1 MMCPLPDGDLQAW
14 VDGELEPAQA
24 WRVQHHVA
32 ACPACQ
38 CRLQRWADLRTAL
51 RAQAASSHAP
61 AHLRERITSHLRQRE
76 RKRYL
81 SSTAVA
87 ALAAIA
93 CLSVLVGVYW
103 RFMSQEP
110 SSILSE
116 LVQAHA
122 ALAGGKISLTYPSAD
137 AAAIQRWLGEQL
149 PFRPFVPRV
158 TEAGFRLLGARTLDL
173 AGRAA
178 AVIGFSRAG
187 HLYSLVS
194 LPDPG
199 TILDSGEPVALEGHP
214 VRVVQQ
220 EDYTLALWS
229 VRDLVY
235 VMIADDDRDELLEY
249 VALCVQQMRP
259 PTYRGP
265 GPIAPPDS
273 SMPPLFG

>member
-14 VDGELEPAQA
+14 FDGELEPAQA
-24 WRVQHHVA
+24 RRVQHHVA
-32 ACPACQ
+32 GCPVCQ
-38 CRLQRWADLRTAL
+38 RRLQLWADLRAAL
-51 RAQAASSHAP
+51 RAQAASSHVP
-61 AHLRERITSHLRQRE
+61 AHLHERITSHLRQRE
-76 RKRYL
+76 RRRRL

-103 RFMSQEP
+103 RFTSQEP
-110 SSILSE
+110 SSIVSE
-116 LVQAHA
+116 LVHVHA
-122 ALAGGKISLTYPSAD
+122 ALARGKLSLTYPSAD

-158 TEAGFRLLGARTLDL
+158 EEAGFRLLGTRTLVL

-178 AVIGFSRAG
+178 AVISFSRAG

-199 TILDSGEPVALEGHP
+199 TILDGGEPVALEGHP
-214 VRVVQQ
+214 VRVVRQ
-220 EDYTLALWS
+220 EDYTLVLWS
-229 VRDLVY
+229 VRELVY

-249 VALCVQQMRP
+249 AALCVQQMRP
-259 PTYRGP
+259 ST
-265 GPIAPPDS
+265 
-273 SMPPLFG
+273 

>member
-14 VDGELEPAQA
+14 FDGELEPAQA

-38 CRLQRWADLRTAL
+38 RRLQLWADLRAAL

-61 AHLRERITSHLRQRE
+61 AHLHERITSHLRQCQQSRP
-76 RKRYL
+76 R

-103 RFMSQEP
+103 RFTSQEP

-116 LVQAHA
+116 LVHAHA
-122 ALAGGKISLTYPSAD
+122 ALARGKISLTYPSAD
-137 AAAIQRWLGEQL
+137 ATAIQRWLGEQL

-158 TEAGFRLLGARTLDL
+158 EEAGFRLLGTRTLAF

-199 TILDSGEPVALEGHP
+199 NILDGGEPVALEGHP

-220 EDYTLALWS
+220 GDYALVLWS
-229 VRDLVY
+229 VRELVY
-235 VMIADDDRDELLEY
+235 VTIADDDREELLEY
-249 VALCVQQMRP
+249 AAHCVQQMRP
-259 PTYRGP
+259 ST
-265 GPIAPPDS
+265 
-273 SMPPLFG
+273 